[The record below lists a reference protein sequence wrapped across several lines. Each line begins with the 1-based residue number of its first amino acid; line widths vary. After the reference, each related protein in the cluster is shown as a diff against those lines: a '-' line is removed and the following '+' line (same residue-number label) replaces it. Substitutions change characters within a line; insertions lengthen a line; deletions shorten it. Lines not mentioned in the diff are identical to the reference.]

1 MGWNVFF
8 MLTIKMDHSVSS
20 QSTIIKMEMIGPSLP
35 GVIASHL
42 IAAGTY
48 PGWAQWLKS
57 KHGMCYHINTVR
69 SFYEN
74 IYLSLPSPLGV
85 GSRAWRKPRGEN
97 SVKTVS
103 FDSSVRALGP
113 RELQNIHI

>member
-1 MGWNVFF
+1 MFF

-48 PGWAQWLKS
+48 PG
-57 KHGMCYHINTVR
+57 
-69 SFYEN
+69 
-74 IYLSLPSPLGV
+74 
-85 GSRAWRKPRGEN
+85 
-97 SVKTVS
+97 
-103 FDSSVRALGP
+103 
-113 RELQNIHI
+113 